1 MKTISIALFTTV
13 ATFAACKKSENKG
26 APAAKATETA
36 PAAPAGAAPAAAPV
50 APSAAPAAAGAE
62 LDLSPA
68 GEGWKGFTIKAPAGA
83 TATSDGTD
91 GVIVNLESLAFQIS
105 TQTDVKMLKD
115 GMKAGMEQSKGK
127 VTFTVDKA
135 DELAY
140 TTEQD
145 MGGNII
151 KGYGFQLVLSPGGK
165 KVMCGANVD
174 SEAQVATIKAIC
186 NSLTKK

>member
-1 MKTISIALFTTV
+1 MKTISIALLTTV

-50 APSAAPAAAGAE
+50 APSAALAAAGAE
-62 LDLSPA
+62 LDLSAA

-105 TQTDVKMLKD
+105 TQNDVKMLKD

>member
-1 MKTISIALFTTV
+1 MKTISIALLTTV

-36 PAAPAGAAPAAAPV
+36 PAAPAGAAPAPAPV

-62 LDLSPA
+62 LDLSAA

-105 TQTDVKMLKD
+105 TQNDVKMLKD

>member
-1 MKTISIALFTTV
+1 MKTISIALFTTI

-36 PAAPAGAAPAAAPV
+36 PAAPAGAAPAAA
-50 APSAAPAAAGAE
+50 AAPATPAAAAAGAE
-62 LDLSPA
+62 LDLSAA

-105 TQTDVKMLKD
+105 TQSDVKMLKD
-115 GMKAGMEQSKGK
+115 AMKAGMEQSKGK
-127 VTFTVDKA
+127 VTYTVDKA

>member
-1 MKTISIALFTTV
+1 MKTIAIALFTTV

-50 APSAAPAAAGAE
+50 APSAALAAAGAE
-62 LDLSPA
+62 LDLSAA

-105 TQTDVKMLKD
+105 TQNDVKMLKD

>member
-1 MKTISIALFTTV
+1 MKTISIALFTTI

-36 PAAPAGAAPAAAPV
+36 PAAPAGAAPAAA
-50 APSAAPAAAGAE
+50 APATPAAAAAGAE
-62 LDLSPA
+62 LDLSAA

-105 TQTDVKMLKD
+105 TQSDVKMLKD
-115 GMKAGMEQSKGK
+115 AMKAGMEQSKGK
-127 VTFTVDKA
+127 VTYTVDKA

>member
-1 MKTISIALFTTV
+1 MKTISIALLTTV
-13 ATFAACKKSENKG
+13 ATFAACKKSEDKG

-36 PAAPAGAAPAAAPV
+36 PVAPAGAAPTAPAAP
-50 APSAAPAAAGAE
+50 AAAAAGAE
-62 LDLSPA
+62 LDLSAA

-91 GVIVNLESLAFQIS
+91 GVIVNFESLAFQIS
-105 TQTDVKMLKD
+105 TQSDVKMLKD
-115 GMKAGMEQSKGK
+115 AMKAGMEQTKGK
-127 VTFTVDKA
+127 VTYTVDKA